1 MLRLATRP
9 DLEIVSPLKKINIS
23 KIIIIALI
31 MMVAACVTIIISARR
46 FKDSQKPSEM
56 TLVVNDTVGGLDGII
71 AAPFNFFENKA
82 AEVGNLL
89 STYQQNAKL
98 SKKVTSLTDNASELD
113 SLKVENKA
121 LKAALDLQNTLT
133 NYEKV
138 ASNVVVRNPNAWGD
152 TMTIDK
158 GSADGLKE
166 DMIIMSNGG
175 VVGRITQVNTTTSKV
190 ALLTSDK
197 VLENKIPVRL
207 GSAEN
212 PAYGL
217 IAGYDAQQNAFIIT
231 QISSNNQFTKGEQV
245 VTSGLGGN
253 SPSDLL
259 VGDIIGEKK
268 NQKGMDREVY
278 VKPASQ
284 FDDIRFVFA
293 IKRGLGEAK

>member
-1 MLRLATRP
+1 M
-9 DLEIVSPLKKINIS
+9 KKINIS

-31 MMVAACVTIIISARR
+31 MMITACVTIIISTRH
-46 FKDSQKPSEM
+46 FKDNRRPSEM

-71 AAPFNFFENKA
+71 AAPFNFFENKV

-98 SKKVTSLTDNASELD
+98 SKKITSLTDNAAELD
-113 SLKVENKA
+113 SLKAENKE

-158 GSADGLKE
+158 GSADGLKD

-217 IAGYDAQQNAFIIT
+217 ITGYDAQQNAFIIT
-231 QISSNNQFTKGEQV
+231 QISSDNQFAKGDQV

-268 NQKGMDREVY
+268 NQKGMDWEVY

-284 FDDIRFVFA
+284 FDNIRFVFA
-293 IKRGLGEAK
+293 VKRGLSEASN

>member
-1 MLRLATRP
+1 M
-9 DLEIVSPLKKINIS
+9 KKINIS

-31 MMVAACVTIIISARR
+31 MMITACVAILISARQ
-46 FKDSQKPSEM
+46 FNDNKKPSEM
-56 TLVVNDTVGGLDGII
+56 TLVVNDTVGGIDGII

-98 SKKVTSLTDNASELD
+98 SKKITQLADNAAELD
-113 SLKVENKA
+113 SLKAENKE

-158 GSADGLKE
+158 GSADGLKD
-166 DMIIMSNGG
+166 DMIVMSNGG

-217 IAGYDAQQNAFIIT
+217 ITGYDAQQNAFIIT
-231 QISSNNQFTKGEQV
+231 QISSDNQFTKVDQV

-284 FDDIRFVFA
+284 FDNIRFVFA
-293 IKRGLGEAK
+293 IKRSLSEAK

>member
-1 MLRLATRP
+1 
-9 DLEIVSPLKKINIS
+9 VSPLKKINIS

-31 MMVAACVTIIISARR
+31 MMITACVTIIISARR

-113 SLKVENKA
+113 SLKAENKA
-121 LKAALDLQNTLT
+121 LKVALDLQNTLT

-158 GSADGLKE
+158 GSADGLKD
-166 DMIIMSNGG
+166 DMIVMSNGG

-217 IAGYDAQQNAFIIT
+217 ITGYDAQQNAFIIT
-231 QISSNNQFTKGEQV
+231 QISSDNQFTKGEQV

-293 IKRGLGEAK
+293 IKRGLSEASN

>member
-1 MLRLATRP
+1 M
-9 DLEIVSPLKKINIS
+9 KKINLS

-31 MMVAACVTIIISARR
+31 MMITACVAVLISARH
-46 FKDSQKPSEM
+46 FKDNQKPSEM
-56 TLVVNDTVGGLDGII
+56 TLVINDTVGGLDGVI
-71 AAPFNFFENKA
+71 AAPFNFFENKVT
-82 AEVGNLL
+82 EVGNLL
-89 STYQQNAKL
+89 SAYQQNAKL
-98 SKKVTSLTDNASELD
+98 SEKIMRSTDNAAELD
-113 SLKVENKA
+113 SLKAENKE

-138 ASNVVVRNPNAWGD
+138 TSNVIVRNPSTWGD

-158 GSADGLKE
+158 GTADGLKD
-166 DMIIMSNGG
+166 DMIVMSNGG
-175 VVGRITQVNTTTSKV
+175 IVGRIAQVNTTTSKV

-207 GSAEN
+207 GSTED

-217 IAGYDAQQNAFIIT
+217 ISSYDAQQNAFIVT
-231 QISSNNQFTKGEQV
+231 QISSDNQFTKGDQV
-245 VTSGLGGN
+245 MTSGLGGN

-259 VGDIIGEKK
+259 IGDIIGEKK

-284 FDDIRFVFA
+284 FDNIRFVFV
-293 IKRGLGEAK
+293 IKRSLSEVK

>member
-1 MLRLATRP
+1 
-9 DLEIVSPLKKINIS
+9 
-23 KIIIIALI
+23 

-113 SLKVENKA
+113 SLKAENKA
-121 LKAALDLQNTLT
+121 LKVALDLQNTLT

-158 GSADGLKE
+158 GSADGLKD

-217 IAGYDAQQNAFIIT
+217 ITGYDAQQNAFIIT
-231 QISSNNQFTKGEQV
+231 QISSNNHFTKGEQV

-278 VKPASQ
+278 VKPANQ

-293 IKRGLGEAK
+293 IKRGLSEASN

>member
-1 MLRLATRP
+1 M
-9 DLEIVSPLKKINIS
+9 KKINIS
-23 KIIIIALI
+23 KIIIIALT
-31 MMVAACVTIIISARR
+31 MMITACVAILISARQ
-46 FKDSQKPSEM
+46 FNDNKKPSEM
-56 TLVVNDTVGGLDGII
+56 TLVVNDTVGGIDGII

-98 SKKVTSLTDNASELD
+98 SKKITQLTDNAAELD
-113 SLKVENKA
+113 SLKAENKE

-133 NYEKV
+133 DYEKV
-138 ASNVVVRNPNAWGD
+138 ASNVAVRNPNAWGD

-158 GSADGLKE
+158 GSADGLKD
-166 DMIIMSNGG
+166 DMIVMSNGG

-217 IAGYDAQQNAFIIT
+217 ITGYDAQQNAFIIT
-231 QISSNNQFTKGEQV
+231 QISSDNQFTKGDQV

-284 FDDIRFVFA
+284 FDNIRFVFA
-293 IKRGLGEAK
+293 IKRSLSEAK

>member
-1 MLRLATRP
+1 M
-9 DLEIVSPLKKINIS
+9 KKINIS

-31 MMVAACVTIIISARR
+31 MMITACVTIIISARR

-113 SLKVENKA
+113 SLKAENKA
-121 LKAALDLQNTLT
+121 LKVALDLQNTLT

-158 GSADGLKE
+158 GSADGLKD
-166 DMIIMSNGG
+166 DMIVMSNGG

-217 IAGYDAQQNAFIIT
+217 ITGYDAQQNAFIIT
-231 QISSNNQFTKGEQV
+231 QISSDNQFTKGEQV

-293 IKRGLGEAK
+293 IKRGLSEASN

>member
-1 MLRLATRP
+1 M
-9 DLEIVSPLKKINIS
+9 KKINIS

-31 MMVAACVTIIISARR
+31 MMITACVAILISAHQ
-46 FKDSQKPSEM
+46 FNDNKKPSEM
-56 TLVVNDTVGGLDGII
+56 TIVVNDTVGGLDGII

-82 AEVGNLL
+82 AEVGNLF

-98 SKKVTSLTDNASELD
+98 SKKITQLTDNAAELD
-113 SLKVENKA
+113 SLKAENKE
-121 LKAALDLQNTLT
+121 LKAALDLKNTLT

-138 ASNVVVRNPNAWGD
+138 ASNVIVRNPNAWGD

-158 GSADGLKE
+158 GSSDGLKD

-175 VVGRITQVNTTTSKV
+175 VVGRITQVNATTSKV

-217 IAGYDAQQNAFIIT
+217 ITGYDAQQNAFIIT
-231 QISSNNQFTKGEQV
+231 QISSDNQFSKGDQV
-245 VTSGLGGN
+245 VTSGLGGK

-268 NQKGMDREVY
+268 NQKGNDREVY

-284 FDDIRFVFA
+284 FDNIRFVFA
-293 IKRGLGEAK
+293 IKRSLSEAK

>member
-1 MLRLATRP
+1 M
-9 DLEIVSPLKKINIS
+9 KKINIS

-31 MMVAACVTIIISARR
+31 MMITACVAILISARQ
-46 FKDSQKPSEM
+46 FNDNKKPSEM
-56 TLVVNDTVGGLDGII
+56 TLVVNDTVGGIDGII

-98 SKKVTSLTDNASELD
+98 SKKITQLTDNAAELD
-113 SLKVENKA
+113 SLKAENKE

-158 GSADGLKE
+158 GSADGLKD
-166 DMIIMSNGG
+166 DMIVMSNGG

-217 IAGYDAQQNAFIIT
+217 ITGYDAQQNAFIIT
-231 QISSNNQFTKGEQV
+231 QISSDNQFTKGDQV

-284 FDDIRFVFA
+284 FDNIRFVFA
-293 IKRGLGEAK
+293 IKRSLSEAK

>member
-1 MLRLATRP
+1 
-9 DLEIVSPLKKINIS
+9 
-23 KIIIIALI
+23 
-31 MMVAACVTIIISARR
+31 MMITACVAILISAHQ
-46 FKDSQKPSEM
+46 FNDNKKPSEM
-56 TLVVNDTVGGLDGII
+56 TLVVNDTVGGIDGII

-82 AEVGNLL
+82 AEVGNLF

-98 SKKVTSLTDNASELD
+98 SKKITQLTDNAAELD
-113 SLKVENKA
+113 SLKAENKE
-121 LKAALDLQNTLT
+121 LKAALDLKNTLT

-138 ASNVVVRNPNAWGD
+138 ASNVIVRNPNAWGD

-158 GSADGLKE
+158 GSSDGLKD

-175 VVGRITQVNTTTSKV
+175 VVGRITQVNATTSKV

-217 IAGYDAQQNAFIIT
+217 ITGYDAQQNAFIIT
-231 QISSNNQFTKGEQV
+231 QISSDNQFSKGDQV
-245 VTSGLGGN
+245 VTSGLGGK

-268 NQKGMDREVY
+268 NQKGNDREVY

-284 FDDIRFVFA
+284 FDNIRFVFA
-293 IKRGLGEAK
+293 IKRSLSEAK

>member
-1 MLRLATRP
+1 M
-9 DLEIVSPLKKINIS
+9 KKINIS

-31 MMVAACVTIIISARR
+31 MMITACVTIIISARR

-113 SLKVENKA
+113 SLKAENKA
-121 LKAALDLQNTLT
+121 LKVALDLQNTLT

-158 GSADGLKE
+158 GSADGLKD

-217 IAGYDAQQNAFIIT
+217 ITGYDAQQNAFIIT

>member
-1 MLRLATRP
+1 M
-9 DLEIVSPLKKINIS
+9 KKINIS
-23 KIIIIALI
+23 KIIIIALT
-31 MMVAACVTIIISARR
+31 MMITACVAILISARQ
-46 FKDSQKPSEM
+46 FNDNKKPSEM
-56 TLVVNDTVGGLDGII
+56 TLVVNDTVGGIDGII

-98 SKKVTSLTDNASELD
+98 SKKITQLTDNAAELD
-113 SLKVENKA
+113 SLKAENKE

-158 GSADGLKE
+158 GSADGLKD
-166 DMIIMSNGG
+166 DMIVMSNGG

-217 IAGYDAQQNAFIIT
+217 ITGYDAQQNAFIIT
-231 QISSNNQFTKGEQV
+231 QISSDNQFTKGDQV

-284 FDDIRFVFA
+284 FDNIRFVFA
-293 IKRGLGEAK
+293 IKRSLSEAK

>member
-1 MLRLATRP
+1 M
-9 DLEIVSPLKKINIS
+9 KKINIS

-31 MMVAACVTIIISARR
+31 MMITACVAILISARQ
-46 FKDSQKPSEM
+46 FNDNKKPSEM
-56 TLVVNDTVGGLDGII
+56 TLVVNDTVGGIDGII

-98 SKKVTSLTDNASELD
+98 SKKITQLTDNAAELD
-113 SLKVENKA
+113 SLKAENKE

-133 NYEKV
+133 DYEKV
-138 ASNVVVRNPNAWGD
+138 ASNVAVRNPNAWGD

-158 GSADGLKE
+158 GSADGLKD
-166 DMIIMSNGG
+166 DMIVMSNGG

-217 IAGYDAQQNAFIIT
+217 ITGYDAQQNAFIIT
-231 QISSNNQFTKGEQV
+231 QISSDNQFTKGDQV

-284 FDDIRFVFA
+284 FDNIRFVFA
-293 IKRGLGEAK
+293 IKRSLSEAK

>member
-1 MLRLATRP
+1 M
-9 DLEIVSPLKKINIS
+9 KKINIS

-31 MMVAACVTIIISARR
+31 MMITACVAILISARQ
-46 FKDSQKPSEM
+46 FNDNKKPSEM
-56 TLVVNDTVGGLDGII
+56 TLVVNDTVGGIDGII

-98 SKKVTSLTDNASELD
+98 SKKITQLTDNAAELD
-113 SLKVENKA
+113 SLKAENKE

-158 GSADGLKE
+158 GSADGLKD
-166 DMIIMSNGG
+166 DMIVMSNGG

-217 IAGYDAQQNAFIIT
+217 ITGYAAQQNAFIIT
-231 QISSNNQFTKGEQV
+231 QISSDNQFTKGDQV

-278 VKPASQ
+278 AKPASQ
-284 FDDIRFVFA
+284 FDNIRFVFA
-293 IKRGLGEAK
+293 I